1 MGRRTIIL
9 ITTLMAAALLGVIL
23 LQINLIR
30 TGMEVNEQRYDEALQ
45 DALIKVARELEIK
58 ERDKINAQT
67 NGYNV
72 RDITSG
78 IGSATELTRVLNR
91 SGIIGKGNLP
101 ITELS
106 QIQPRWYFQYVTD
119 LVERIDREFMDLEL
133 RTEFDNAGLQ
143 GDIEYGVYDVEK
155 QEFIIRNGRRLSTM
169 GADTAR
175 HTDLLRSNNRVP
187 LYDVDGE
194 TPGYLMAYSPRKDN
208 IILNTILNSLVASV
222 LFIAII
228 LGCFVYTIYVI
239 LFQKK
244 LSEMK
249 TDFINNMTH
258 EFKTPIATISLAT
271 DSMIVP
277 KVTNNP
283 DKVRY
288 FANIIKQENKRMNDQ
303 VEKVLQMAKLDK
315 NKLNLNLNLTEVDL
329 NDVITE
335 AGEYIKLQVEPRG
348 GVVEVHPNAAPST
361 VQGDMT
367 HISSL
372 VNNLL
377 DNANKYSPEAP
388 QISVRTRNTA
398 EGIEVTVQDHGLGM
412 SREARKNIFDRF
424 YRVHTGDRHDVKG
437 FGLGLSY
444 VKTITE
450 AHGGDIQVSSE
461 LGKGS
466 SFIVTFPYEQI

>member
-1 MGRRTIIL
+1 
-9 ITTLMAAALLGVIL
+9 MAAALLGVVL

-45 DALIKVARELEIK
+45 DALNKVARELEIK
-58 ERDKINAQT
+58 ERDKISALT
-67 NGYNV
+67 NGYSAREV
-72 RDITSG
+72 TAGITG
-78 IGSATELTRVLNR
+78 MGELTRALSR
-91 SGIIGKGNLP
+91 PGIIGGGSSPLSEISP
-101 ITELS
+101 IQL
-106 QIQPRWYFQYVTD
+106 RWSFQYASD
-119 LVERIDREFMDLEL
+119 LVERIDLDFMKKEL
-133 RTEFDNAGLQ
+133 LTEFANAGLQ
-143 GDIEYGVYDVEK
+143 GDIEYGVYDASEN
-155 QEFIIRNGRRLSTM
+155 EFIIRNGRRLSEM
-169 GADTAR
+169 GSDTTR
-175 HTDLLRSNNRVP
+175 HVDLLNSDHRVP
-187 LYDVDGE
+187 LYDVEGE
-194 TPGYLMAYSPRKDN
+194 DPAGFLMAYSPRKDN
-208 IILNTILNSLVASV
+208 IILNTIMNNLVASI

-271 DSMIVP
+271 DSMAVP
-277 KVTNNP
+277 KVANNP
-283 DKVRY
+283 EKVQY
-288 FANIIKQENKRMNDQ
+288 FASIIKQENKRMNDQ

-315 NKLNLNLNLTEVDL
+315 SKLNLSITEVDL

-335 AGEYIKLQVEPRG
+335 AGEHIRLQVEPRG
-348 GVVEVHPNAAPST
+348 GSVEVRPEADPSC
-361 VQGDMT
+361 VEGDMT
-367 HISSL
+367 HLSSL
-372 VNNLL
+372 IHNLL
-377 DNANKYSPEAP
+377 DNANKYSPESP
-388 QISVRTRNTA
+388 KIIVRTRNVA
-398 EGIEVTVQDHGLGM
+398 NGVEVTVQDHGLGM

-450 AHGGDIQVSSE
+450 AHGGDIEVKSE

-466 SFIVTFPYEQI
+466 SFMVTFPYRQH